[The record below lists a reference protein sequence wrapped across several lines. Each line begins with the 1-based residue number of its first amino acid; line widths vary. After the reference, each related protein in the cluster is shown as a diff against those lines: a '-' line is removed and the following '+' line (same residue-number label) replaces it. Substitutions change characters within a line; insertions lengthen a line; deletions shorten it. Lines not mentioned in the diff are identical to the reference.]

1 MFSNMFRHLQPLTLT
16 NLLSKKPP
24 FDKIR
29 SSNEKADV
37 SFTEKQAPKIIGI
50 FDKKHQLTPLKK
62 CKFFGYSEVS
72 LLSSKKTHFEK
83 TTSSDNKAQVS
94 FTEKKARKKFGIF
107 NQNHLL
113 IPLEKCK
120 FFYYSKM
127 TFMSSKSLLLGKQYH
142 QTTKKRFLIQKS
154 RLERNLEFLTRI
166 MGYWPLWK
174 NAIFF
179 TIIVK

>member
-16 NLLSKKPP
+16 ILLSKKSP
-24 FDKIR
+24 FDKTT
-29 SSNEKADV
+29 SSNEKTDV
-37 SFTEKQAPKIIGI
+37 SFTEKQAPKVTGI
-50 FDKKHQLTPLKK
+50 FDENHELLTPSKK
-62 CKFFGYSEVS
+62 CRFFDRSKMT

-142 QTTKKRFLIQKS
+142 ETTEKRFLIQKS

-174 NAIFF
+174 NAIFLLLQ
-179 TIIVK
+179 